1 MGKVNTEIDLSQ
13 QFSPSEEYV
22 VEVFDQEILLYATTK
37 SSGVYLNETAYLVWQ
52 LCGEGKSAGQII
64 SLLEKNYP
72 EETSAIHSDVIS
84 AISSLVECGALRVS
98 TS

>member
-1 MGKVNTEIDLSQ
+1 MERDNTEIDLSQ
-13 QFSPSEEYV
+13 QFFPNEEYMA
-22 VEVFDQEILLYATTK
+22 EAFDREILLYATTK

-52 LCGEGKSAGQII
+52 LCGQGKTAGEII

-72 EETSAIHSDVIS
+72 SETSAIHSDVTS
-84 AISSLVECGALRVS
+84 AIRSLVECGALLVS